1 MTGRE
6 PSQTEQS
13 MLQIKLHEG
22 EKIIWSG
29 QPDPKAVRLIDV
41 IHYVTL
47 VIVGIILLSGACVI
61 FLMTI
66 VHCDWPELPA
76 RNTAIVTLIEFCIML
91 PLLLL
96 GLTYISKPFY
106 DFQRKKRTWFVLTNK
121 RAIVIYIGLRRCETS
136 CLLAKPLK
144 TTKVASP
151 DGKGLIIFDEVPDK
165 LLLERLTSMTPIT
178 GEVLGIP
185 IFFDIA
191 DLDEVHRLVE
201 DCIAQN
207 SAQTAEDLTNT
218 RQCVELIEG
227 VKIRP
232 RQPRL
237 MIKISKLKKRSMAAV
252 AVLLLV
258 SVGGFEYLAYLTT
271 PLPMG
276 YMDKSGKMI
285 IEPRFQD
292 AGDFREGLA
301 PVSVKGKWGFIDRAG
316 NLVVAPQFDQADSFC
331 EGFAAVLLGDKW
343 GYIDTSGKI
352 RIAPQY
358 TFAGHFSGGLAPIL
372 PAGEEAPG
380 CVFMDKSGKIAF
392 SIKNLSVDSSSPPFQ
407 PAIGLSEGLVP
418 VTDFNTSLCGFL
430 NDRGKLAI
438 NAMFDDAQAFSEG
451 LAPVRKDDKW
461 GFIDKSGNWVIQPQ
475 FQDARSFSDG
485 VAAVGTNAKW
495 HFIDKSGKQ
504 VLAGEFDTV
513 EPFSEGV
520 AHVSVGSKKGWIDK
534 TGRFVKDRDSG
545 SLHDGLAVYPYRSW
559 AQGVGNTAVKTWSVY
574 AIYATRPIPQG
585 RVVTEED
592 LESRLSVASRIP
604 ANALLSI
611 HSLVGKTTA
620 HPMDAGELFTTAS
633 VN

>member
-1 MTGRE
+1 MTSRE
-6 PSQTEQS
+6 PSETEQS
-13 MLQIKLHEG
+13 MPQIKLREG

-29 QPDPKAVRLIDV
+29 QPDPKVVRLIDV

-47 VIVGIILLSGACVI
+47 VILGIILLSGACVI

-66 VHCDWPELPA
+66 VHYDWPKLPA
-76 RNTAIVTLIEFCIML
+76 RDMAIVTLIEFCIML

-96 GLTYISKPFY
+96 GLTCISKFFY

-121 RAIVIYIGLRRCETS
+121 RAIVIYIGLRRSETS

-144 TTKVASP
+144 TTKVVSP

-165 LLLERLTSMTPIT
+165 RLLERLTSITPIT
-178 GEVLGIP
+178 GEVLGTP

-207 SAQTAEDLTNT
+207 STQTAEDLTNT
-218 RQCVELIEG
+218 RQCVELIDG
-227 VKIRP
+227 VQIP
-232 RQPRL
+232 SRQPSL
-237 MIKISKLKKRSMAAV
+237 MIKISTLNKRLMV
-252 AVLLLV
+252 AVTVSLLV
-258 SVGGFEYLAYLTT
+258 SIGGFEYLVYLTT

-301 PVSVKGKWGFIDRAG
+301 PVNVKGKWGFIDRTG
-316 NLVVAPQFDQADSFC
+316 DLVVAPQFDLADSFC
-331 EGFAAVLLGDKW
+331 EGFAAVSLGDKW

-358 TFAGHFSGGLAPIL
+358 TFAGHFSGGLAPIV
-372 PAGEEAPG
+372 PAGEQAPG
-380 CVFMDKSGKIAF
+380 CVFIDKSGKIAF
-392 SIKNLSVDSSSPPFQ
+392 SIKNLSVDSSTRPFQ

-418 VTDFNTSLCGFL
+418 VTDFNTGLCGFL
-430 NDRGKLAI
+430 NDHGELAI
-438 NAMFDDAQAFSEG
+438 DAMFDDAKEFSEG

-461 GFIDKSGNWVIQPQ
+461 GFINKSGNWVIQPQ

-485 VAAVGTNAKW
+485 MAAVGTNAKW

-534 TGRFVKDRDSG
+534 TGRFVNDRDSG
-545 SLHDGLAVYPYRSW
+545 SLHNGLAVYPYRSW
-559 AQGVGNTAVKTWSVY
+559 AQDVGNTAVKTWTVY
-574 AIYATRPIPQG
+574 AMYAIRPIPQG
-585 RVVTEED
+585 QVVTEDD
-592 LESRLSVASRIP
+592 LESRNCVANRIP
-604 ANALLSI
+604 ADALTSI

-620 HPMDAGELFTTAS
+620 HPIAAGELFTTAS
-633 VN
+633 VK